1 MINSMKR
8 IGFGAAVVLTFV
20 LSSALYA
27 KDAVKVTSPD
37 GKVEASIL
45 VNAEGKL
52 VYSLNRG
59 GAVVIEESPMGV
71 TIDKVDLGKG
81 VELGNPDRDEI
92 KEKYAW
98 RGVKSEVIN
107 NCIQMTIPVTHKE
120 SKTEWSVQVR
130 AYDDGFAFRYL
141 VPGEGKRHVDG
152 EATAWILPEG
162 TFVWFTRNTSSYE
175 GDFEK
180 NSVEKL
186 SREIAFPITLEL
198 KDGTYAALTEAD
210 IMGYS
215 GMVPKG
221 TVSQKLS
228 ASFSDDRQGWDM
240 EGDIRSPWRVVMTG
254 PDLNALVN
262 CDIVHNVCPAP
273 DKKLFPK
280 GVETEWCKPGRSL
293 WQWWAYRNPGTHWSK
308 QKWFVDQAAAMG
320 LEYYLVDE
328 GWEHPRQNW
337 LDENKSPW
345 PKMKELCDYAKSK
358 GVGIWAWRSWHSST
372 KAKKLWIGL
381 RTDDKRRDFFSK
393 CAEVGIVGVKID
405 FMNSESKPVLDFYEA
420 CLREA
425 AKHKIMVN
433 FHGANKPAGEPRT
446 WPNEMTREGIKGLE
460 FNTFKRGAWLQNDHY
475 TKAPFIRYLGGHG
488 DFTPISMQKDF
499 KRGTTL
505 GLQMASS
512 VILTSPFLCFAD
524 KPDLYLESN
533 ILPFIKTLPST
544 WDETIVLPGSK
555 IGELAS
561 FARRKGST
569 WYVAVINNKAND
581 NYSIDL
587 SFLNSGA
594 YNGVCYEDSDDPQVV
609 HIRREKVKKGDDL
622 QIKMKRD
629 GGFVGV
635 FSK

>member
-1 MINSMKR
+1 MNKLSAIIVSIILAGNVY
-8 IGFGAAVVLTFV
+8 AA
-20 LSSALYA
+20 
-27 KDAVKVTSPD
+27 DAIKVTSSD
-37 GKVEASIL
+37 GKIEAEISIIGQGRL
-45 VNAEGKL
+45 AYTLK
-52 VYSLNRG
+52 RG
-59 GAVVIEESPMGV
+59 NTVIIEASPMGII
-71 TIDKVDLGKG
+71 IDKVDLGLG
-81 VELGNPDRDEI
+81 VELGKPEKDKI

-107 NCIQMTIPVTHKE
+107 NCIEMTIPVTHSK
-120 SKTEWSVQVR
+120 SKTKWSLQAR

-141 VPGEGKRHVDG
+141 VPGEGKRHVNG
-152 EATAWILPEG
+152 EATAFSLPAG
-162 TFVWFTRNTSSYE
+162 TFMWFTRNTSSYE
-175 GDFEK
+175 GNFEKHVVEKVDFEF
-180 NSVEKL
+180 
-186 SREIAFPITLEL
+186 AFPVTLEL
-198 KDGTYAALTEAD
+198 KDGTHAAITEAN

-221 TVSQKLS
+221 TLSQKLNS
-228 ASFSDDRQGWDM
+228 VFNDDQNGWDM
-240 EGDIRSPWRVVMTG
+240 EGNIASPWRIVMTG

-273 DKKLFPK
+273 DKKIFPK
-280 GVETEWCKPGRSL
+280 GVNTKWIKPGRSL

-308 QKWFVDQAAAMG
+308 QKWFVDQAAALN

-381 RTDDKRRDFFSK
+381 QTDEIRRDFFSK

-405 FMNSESKPVLDFYEA
+405 FMNSESHDLLDFYQA

-460 FNTFKRGAWLQNDHY
+460 FNTFGKWRVWLQKDHY

-488 DFTPISMQKDF
+488 DFTPISMQKEF

-524 KPDLYLESN
+524 KPDFYLESN
-533 ILPFIKTLPST
+533 ILPFIKTLPPT

-555 IGELAS
+555 IGELAA
-561 FARRKGST
+561 FARRNGDT
-569 WYVAVINNKAND
+569 WYVAVINNRQNGD
-581 NYSIDL
+581 YSIDL
-587 SFLNSGA
+587 SFLDKGKYSA
-594 YNGVCYEDSDDPQVV
+594 VYYEDTEDPQNVT
-609 HIRREKVKKGDDL
+609 IREAKVKKGNKLDVKIG
-622 QIKMKRD
+622 QH

-635 FSK
+635 FKK

>member
-1 MINSMKR
+1 MGKEMMKR
-8 IGFGAAVVLTFV
+8 TSILLCTLLTSSLHAGMPIT
-20 LSSALYA
+20 LSS
-27 KDAVKVTSPD
+27 PE
-37 GKVEASIL
+37 GKVKASIL
-45 VNAEGKL
+45 VTAEGQL
-52 VYSLNRG
+52 SYTLQRDTT
-59 GAVVIEESPMGV
+59 VILEESPMGV

-120 SKTEWSVQVR
+120 SKTEWSVQAR

-405 FMNSESKPVLDFYEA
+405 FMNSESKSVLDFYEA

-460 FNTFKRGAWLQNDHY
+460 FNTFKRGAWLQRDHY
-475 TKAPFIRYLGGHG
+475 TKAPFIRFLAGHG
-488 DFTPISMQKDF
+488 DFTPIAIQEQFMK
-499 KRGTTL
+499 GTTL
-505 GLQMASS
+505 PLQMASA

-524 KPDLYLESN
+524 KPDLYLESR
-533 ILPFIKTLPST
+533 IADFIRNLPST
-544 WDETIVLPGSK
+544 WDETVVLPGSK
-555 IGELAS
+555 IGELAA
-561 FARRKGST
+561 FARRKGDT
-569 WYVAVINNKAND
+569 WYVACVTKGEKKRHM
-581 NYSIDL
+581 IDL
-587 SFLNSGA
+587 SFLDGGKYA
-594 YNGVCYEDSDDPQVV
+594 AVYYEDGEQRANVK
-609 HIRREKVKKGDDL
+609 IRKAEVTKDETL
-622 QIKMKRD
+622 EITISQH

-635 FSK
+635 FKK